1 MPTMCQALC
10 QMPHVLLSHLAGCLS
25 NEAPDWAPRGM
36 DLLLSPDKD
45 EAQPR
50 RVCPR
55 AWVWAG
61 QEDGRKVVEG
71 QMLENTGQE

>member
-1 MPTMCQALC
+1 MRPQTGHQGAWTSYCPLI
-10 QMPHVLLSHLAGCLS
+10 
-25 NEAPDWAPRGM
+25 
-36 DLLLSPDKD
+36 KD